1 MPVWLADE
9 GRIDL
14 PDDRCIWDWI
24 NIILGHMW
32 YSFQNPEQ
40 RKKEKRT
47 TYCKINL
54 TTQSKLSNPILPTK
68 MQAISIRLKKNW
80 NFFMNKNFKVSSF
93 AHGHYAGCEH
103 GEKSAKYFLLIW
115 RKGNTSKNIC
125 ENSELIRSNDAE
137 DNKNVKK
144 TIGLISKTTTSH
156 VHHTFLYI
164 SFPFLHDYNVKM
176 PNVAFYGGPK
186 QATTKF
192 YFS

>member
-1 MPVWLADE
+1 MPVWLAE
-9 GRIDL
+9 GRNDL

-24 NIILGHMW
+24 SIILGHMW

-93 AHGHYAGCEH
+93 AHGPGTRT
-103 GEKSAKYFLLIW
+103 GV
-115 RKGNTSKNIC
+115 NTVKRVRNI
-125 ENSELIRSNDAE
+125 
-137 DNKNVKK
+137 
-144 TIGLISKTTTSH
+144 
-156 VHHTFLYI
+156 
-164 SFPFLHDYNVKM
+164 
-176 PNVAFYGGPK
+176 
-186 QATTKF
+186 
-192 YFS
+192 FS

>member
-1 MPVWLADE
+1 MY
-9 GRIDL
+9 
-14 PDDRCIWDWI
+14 
-24 NIILGHMW
+24 LGLDKYNLRAHVVQF
-32 YSFQNPEQ
+32 SK
-40 RKKEKRT
+40 RKAKEKRE
-47 TYCKINL
+47 KEI
-54 TTQSKLSNPILPTK
+54 ILQEKFKPTK
-68 MQAISIRLKKNW
+68 MKAISIRLKKNW

-164 SFPFLHDYNVKM
+164 SFPFWHD
-176 PNVAFYGGPK
+176 
-186 QATTKF
+186 
-192 YFS
+192 